1 MNEKDLMDKIQAHAD
16 ELPKVRN
23 VTDVYVSVMSRV
35 VERLTPDELKAVIAL
50 GALVDDRTSRMIPV
64 LRWDQI
70 GDMGPG
76 RRIV

>member
-23 VTDVYVSVMSRV
+23 VTDVYVKVMARV
-35 VERLTPDELKAVIAL
+35 VDKLTPDELDAVIAL
-50 GALVDDRTSRMIPV
+50 GALVEDRSTRMIPV

-70 GDMGPG
+70 GEMGAG
-76 RRIV
+76 RPIV